1 MCARCH
7 REKKNLRATLRSGG
21 ELAPWSDWILL
32 LAACRQ
38 RARVKRA
45 CAVGI
50 ARRGAQIGRLGA
62 PCKAGGHC
70 WALTHECRCCR
81 APQFRAIGDPIGRA
95 ALPLEGSQPRAA
107 REPRIMDKPKVNFE
121 CAPTMRT
128 DRESWMGRTRD
139 ARKEDA
145 IPGQSGWPPRTHRGR
160 VVRPDTLGGKACWAY
175 TSTVPVERSGI
186 RAAHRGLDAPVR
198 RHPFRRLKF
207 GLVNSEN

>member
-1 MCARCH
+1 
-7 REKKNLRATLRSGG
+7 
-21 ELAPWSDWILL
+21 
-32 LAACRQ
+32 
-38 RARVKRA
+38 
-45 CAVGI
+45 
-50 ARRGAQIGRLGA
+50 
-62 PCKAGGHC
+62 
-70 WALTHECRCCR
+70 
-81 APQFRAIGDPIGRA
+81 
-95 ALPLEGSQPRAA
+95 
-107 REPRIMDKPKVNFE
+107 MDKPKVNFE

-198 RHPFRRLKF
+198 RHRFRRLNLYWSTPKIRVRVTTGGF
-207 GLVNSEN
+207 ILAWLKKLVAKMRSARKSLLNGQGTHRTAIRRAWDGTAWRRTCAPRLRGGRAAAPPRSSWPTHPLQVTER

>member
-1 MCARCH
+1 M
-7 REKKNLRATLRSGG
+7 GW
-21 ELAPWSDWILL
+21 P
-32 LAACRQ
+32 
-38 RARVKRA
+38 
-45 CAVGI
+45 
-50 ARRGAQIGRLGA
+50 
-62 PCKAGGHC
+62 
-70 WALTHECRCCR
+70 
-81 APQFRAIGDPIGRA
+81 
-95 ALPLEGSQPRAA
+95 PRAA

-198 RHPFRRLKF
+198 RHPFRRLKSHWSTPKIRVRVTTGCCHQPGTGERQRALKGGAHSITASTHCQGQCF
-207 GLVNSEN
+207 THLC